1 MTSRITLLGAT
12 GYTGGLVLEALLR
25 QGIRPTIAGRNP
37 AALTAL
43 AEDSGGLDHVVVD
56 AARPDDLRKHLGHG
70 DVLITTVGPFERY
83 GFPVAQAAA
92 DAGAHYLDSTG
103 EVGFVRA
110 LHARHHQRAR
120 EVGAV
125 MLPAFGYDYVPG
137 VLAAALALQEAG
149 PSAHAVDIGYFASG
163 PLARGISQGTRTTM
177 RDGLTLPSP
186 RRQHHQ
192 LVDERTAS
200 RVRRFTVRGR
210 SRSAFLVSGTEVLF
224 LPEEFPTLE
233 AVTVYNGWFP
243 ALSRPL
249 SLYSALVSA
258 AKRLPAGDRIADV
271 LTSPVLLGPPGGPDA
286 ALRARI
292 PSHVVAVASG
302 AQGADPLAEVHLVGP
317 NPLQPHRRTPRLGRR
332 PARDRSRRRP
342 RCRGAYHRLR
352 RRHPPP
358 GVRRTRTRHGLTCG
372 SGVLQ
377 ADTPRA
383 RRRDA

>member
-25 QGIRPTIAGRNP
+25 QGVRPTIAGRNP

-125 MLPAFGYDYVPG
+125 MLPAFGYDCVPG
-137 VLAAALALQEAG
+137 VLAAALALREAG

-186 RRQHHQ
+186 RRQHHR

-200 RVRRFTVRGR
+200 RVRRFTVRAAAGR
-210 SRSAFLVSGTEVLF
+210 RSSS
-224 LPEEFPTLE
+224 
-233 AVTVYNGWFP
+233 P
-243 ALSRPL
+243 APKCCSCRRSSPRWRP
-249 SLYSALVSA
+249 SPSTTAGSPPSA
-258 AKRLPAGDRIADV
+258 ARSPSTRPWSVPPSACRWAAG
-271 LTSPVLLGPPGGPDA
+271 SP
-286 ALRARI
+286 
-292 PSHVVAVASG
+292 
-302 AQGADPLAEVHLVGP
+302 
-317 NPLQPHRRTPRLGRR
+317 
-332 PARDRSRRRP
+332 
-342 RCRGAYHRLR
+342 
-352 RRHPPP
+352 
-358 GVRRTRTRHGLTCG
+358 TC
-372 SGVLQ
+372 
-377 ADTPRA
+377 
-383 RRRDA
+383 

>member
-1 MTSRITLLGAT
+1 MTSRIILLGAT

-25 QGIRPTIAGRNP
+25 RGVRPTIAGRNP
-37 AALTAL
+37 VALTTL
-43 AEDSGGLDHVVVD
+43 AEDSGGLGHVVVD
-56 AARPDDLRKHLGHG
+56 AERPDELRKHLRTG
-70 DVLITTVGPFERY
+70 DVLITTVGPFERF

-110 LHARHHQRAR
+110 VHARHHQRAR
-120 EVGAV
+120 ETGAV

-137 VLAAALALQEAG
+137 VLAASLALREAG
-149 PSAHAVDIGYFASG
+149 PSARAVDIGYFASG
-163 PLARGISQGTRTTM
+163 PLARGISQGTRATM

-186 RRQHHQ
+186 RRQGHR

-224 LPEEFPTLE
+224 LPEEFPSLD
-233 AVTVYNGWFP
+233 AITVYNGWFP

-249 SLYSALVSA
+249 SLYSSLVNA
-258 AKRLPAGDRIADV
+258 VTRLPAGGRIADV
-271 LTSPVLLGPPGGPDA
+271 LTRPALLGPPGGPDA

-302 AQGADPLAEVHLVGP
+302 ARGAGPLAEVHLVGP
-317 NPLQPHRRTPRLGRR
+317 NPYSLTGELLAWAAGRLADG
-332 PARDRSRRRP
+332 P
-342 RCRGAYHRLR
+342 GAT
-352 RRHPPP
+352 P
-358 GVRRTRTRHGLTCG
+358 GVVGPTTAFGFDTLRQGCAELGLVT
-372 SGVLQ
+372 L
-377 ADTPRA
+377 
-383 RRRDA
+383 